1 MPLEWKDAYR
11 LGHAELDSQHE
22 HLFQMVNLLENA
34 HTAQEIKPL
43 LMQLFKHTREHFEL
57 EESEMRKAGFPE
69 WRQHVEYHNR
79 LLSRLTELGAAVGK
93 GQVDK
98 SAITKLMSDWALR
111 HIRYDDAMAAEYI
124 ARAQ

>member
-69 WRQHVEYHNR
+69 WR
-79 LLSRLTELGAAVGK
+79 
-93 GQVDK
+93 
-98 SAITKLMSDWALR
+98 
-111 HIRYDDAMAAEYI
+111 
-124 ARAQ
+124 